1 MRFWDRVLD
10 FTGGRRWVCSQ
21 AVGDVLEIGMGT
33 GLNLAYYRDDVR
45 ITDIE
50 FSPTM
55 LDRAR
60 ARAEELGRDPDL
72 RLGDARVDPQW
83 PHEHLRHVQH
93 YAHGGSRRYRR
104 LASGKRAT
112 RSCGRTRGQG
122 RPGSRGEANPIR
134 AIAAGGQR
142 LRRRGLD

>member
-72 RLGDARVDPQW
+72 RLGDATAIELEREGMRRAPGRWSALCLKRIRV
-83 PHEHLRHVQH
+83 
-93 YAHGGSRRYRR
+93 
-104 LASGKRAT
+104 
-112 RSCGRTRGQG
+112 
-122 RPGSRGEANPIR
+122 RPRCAR
-134 AIAAGGQR
+134 AISLFPAIS
-142 LRRRGLD
+142 